1 MHLNDQGSTT
11 EDGLPLPPTEPTNNE
26 ANQVPGNYP
35 SDNQSNAP
43 IDSNDDN
50 NTQQDSDDMSSEPK
64 TEPESPEWFMKDKF
78 KSIDEQAKSYK
89 ELSTKMGKYW
99 GSPQDG
105 YSVEGME
112 SIGIEAND
120 PLIAGLTPALKEMG
134 ISQEGFQHLV
144 GQYFEANKAMMA
156 EMEAS
161 LKKTLTETDAHT
173 YQAIDK
179 WMTDNMT
186 AEEAAMVKNNWLMT
200 PEDFKLFN
208 NLRLMAAP
216 STNVPSNSVNP
227 VRFESSKEVE
237 NDKIKYKKE
246 LKTGTRVQD
255 KNYEDTLA
263 ARFRDA
269 VARELRNK
277 GR

>member
-1 MHLNDQGSTT
+1 MHLNDQGNTT
-11 EDGLPLPPTEPTNNE
+11 PDGLPLEPTQPTNNE
-26 ANQVPGNYP
+26 PPVVPGNIP
-35 SDNQSNAP
+35 INSASDESSKPIQAPLDNEEASNPESPA
-43 IDSNDDN
+43 
-50 NTQQDSDDMSSEPK
+50 
-64 TEPESPEWFMKDKF
+64 EPESPEWFMKDKF

-99 GSPQDG
+99 GSPQDS
-105 YSVEGME
+105 YSVEGMVAL
-112 SIGIEAND
+112 GIEAND

-144 GQYFEANKAMMA
+144 GQYFEANKAMVA

-186 AEEAAMVKNNWLMT
+186 AEESAMVKNNWLMT

>member
-11 EDGLPLPPTEPTNNE
+11 PDGLPLEPIQPTNNVPPV
-26 ANQVPGNYP
+26 VPGNIP
-35 SDNQSNAP
+35 INSASDESSPPIQAPLDNEEASNPESPA
-43 IDSNDDN
+43 
-50 NTQQDSDDMSSEPK
+50 
-64 TEPESPEWFMKDKF
+64 EPESPEWFMKDKF
-78 KSIDEQAKSYK
+78 KSVDEQAKSYK

-99 GSPQDG
+99 GSPQDS

-156 EMEAS
+156 EMES
-161 LKKTLTETDAHT
+161 RLKKTLTETDAHT

-186 AEEAAMVKNNWLMT
+186 AEESAMVKNNWLMT

-216 STNVPSNSVNP
+216 STNVPSAGVNP

-246 LKTGTRVQD
+246 LKQGTRVQD
-255 KNYEDTLA
+255 KNHEDTLA

-269 VARELRNK
+269 IARELRNK

>member
-1 MHLNDQGSTT
+1 MHLNDQGNTT
-11 EDGLPLPPTEPTNNE
+11 PDGLPLEPTQPTNNE
-26 ANQVPGNYP
+26 PPVVPGNIPINSASDP
-35 SDNQSNAP
+35 SSPPIQAPLDNEEASNPESPA
-43 IDSNDDN
+43 
-50 NTQQDSDDMSSEPK
+50 
-64 TEPESPEWFMKDKF
+64 EPESPEWFMKDKF

-112 SIGIEAND
+112 AVGIEAND

-144 GQYFEANKAMMA
+144 GQYFEANKAMVA

-179 WMTDNMT
+179 WMTDNMS
-186 AEEAAMVKNNWLMT
+186 AEEATMVKNNWLMT

>member
-1 MHLNDQGSTT
+1 MHLNDQGTT
-11 EDGLPLPPTEPTNNE
+11 TPDGIPVAPIEPTNNE
-26 ANQVPGNYP
+26 PPLVPGTIEANND
-35 SDNQSNAP
+35 SDVSSAP
-43 IDSNDDN
+43 IESP
-50 NTQQDSDDMSSEPK
+50 TSEESSEPEASK
-64 TEPESPEWFMKDKF
+64 EPESPEWFMKDKF

-89 ELSTKMGKYW
+89 ELTTKMGKYW
-99 GSPQDG
+99 GSPQEN

-112 SIGIEAND
+112 GLDASD

-156 EMEAS
+156 EMESS

-173 YQAIDK
+173 YHAIDK
-179 WMTDNMT
+179 WMSDNMT

-216 STNVPSNSVNP
+216 STSVPSISMNP
-227 VRFESSKEVE
+227 VKFESSKEVE

-246 LKTGTRVQD
+246 LKSGTRVQD
-255 KNYEDTLA
+255 KNHEDALA
-263 ARFRDA
+263 SRYRDA

>member
-1 MHLNDQGSTT
+1 MHLNDQGTT
-11 EDGLPLPPTEPTNNE
+11 TPDGVPVAPIEPTNNVPPM
-26 ANQVPGNYP
+26 VPGNIVPNNSTDP
-35 SDNQSNAP
+35 SSAP
-43 IDSNDDN
+43 IEAPA
-50 NTQQDSDDMSSEPK
+50 SEEAKDPEAPK
-64 TEPESPEWFMKDKF
+64 EPESPEWFMKDKF

-99 GSPQDG
+99 GSPQEN
-105 YSVEGME
+105 YSVDGME
-112 SIGIEAND
+112 GLEAND
-120 PLIAGLTPALKEMG
+120 PLIAGLTPALKELG

-144 GQYFEANKAMMA
+144 GQYFEANKAMMG
-156 EMEAS
+156 EMEAN

-173 YQAIDK
+173 YHAIDK

-208 NLRLMAAP
+208 NLRLLAAP
-216 STNVPSNSVNP
+216 STNVPSAMSNP
-227 VRFESSKEVE
+227 VKFESSKEVE

-246 LKTGTRVQD
+246 LKAGSRVQD
-255 KNYEDTLA
+255 KNHEDALA
-263 ARFRDA
+263 SRYRDA

>member
-1 MHLNDQGSTT
+1 MHLNDQGTT
-11 EDGLPLPPTEPTNNE
+11 TPDGIPVAPIDPTNNVPPV
-26 ANQVPGNYP
+26 VPGNIVAN
-35 SDNQSNAP
+35 SDSDYTDAP
-43 IDSNDDN
+43 ITAPADNEEASNPE
-50 NTQQDSDDMSSEPK
+50 SPK
-64 TEPESPEWFMKDKF
+64 EPESPEWFMKDKF
-78 KSIDEQAKSYK
+78 KTVDEQAKSYK

-99 GSPQDG
+99 GSPQEN
-105 YSVEGME
+105 YSVEGMQG
-112 SIGIEAND
+112 IGIEAND

-134 ISQEGFQHLV
+134 ISQDGFQHLV

-156 EMEAS
+156 EMESS

-173 YQAIDK
+173 YHAIDK

-216 STNVPSNSVNP
+216 STSVPSTSTNP
-227 VRFESSKEVE
+227 VKFESSNEVTNE
-237 NDKIKYKKE
+237 KIKYKKE
-246 LKTGTRVQD
+246 LKAGTRVQD
-255 KNYEDTLA
+255 KNHEDALA

-269 VARELRNK
+269 AARELRNK